1 MNNSKVSTM
10 INFSFQSILNRLLIG
25 SNGISFG
32 SNETVSSVIGKN
44 QLNGSL
50 SSLGNLVNLV
60 LDFFDPGHA
69 VKSIT

>member
-10 INFSFQSILNRLLIG
+10 LNFSFQDILNRIMIG
-25 SNGISFG
+25 SNGIPFG

-50 SSLGNLVNLV
+50 STFGNLINVFLN
-60 LDFFDPGHA
+60 FFDPNHA